1 MIRTTFLFLVLAIL
15 CLPAT
20 ASAGERGQM
29 TSKKLFLQYSMI
41 CQSEDAK
48 KLAEQEALAYA
59 GSDQGHA
66 AQNRVSAKVEEV
78 GRLRSRLRDMVEK
91 YVAEK
96 QLRWHETKDVAK
108 KLKIED
114 QIRDAQALPD
124 KSCDD

>member
-1 MIRTTFLFLVLAIL
+1 MTRTILPLLAL
-15 CLPAT
+15 GLLALPAT
-20 ASAGERGQM
+20 ASAGERGQV
-29 TSKKLFLQYSMI
+29 TSKKLFLQYSLI

-48 KLAEQEALAYA
+48 KLAEQEAQAYA
-59 GSDQGHA
+59 GSDQGVA
-66 AQNRVSAKVEEV
+66 ARNRASAKVEEL